1 MKDCINVNQNM
12 KPGNEGSSLVIA
24 LFFFMLCALIC
35 AGILYVA
42 NSSIFGVSKHFN
54 AEAVPDEYVGP
65 PIPTIDPSITGMP
78 TPDPDY
84 PEESAVI
91 NLVFNTLQYDFASG
105 MVAAESG
112 GEYDVYWVKNHGY
125 LTYEILSYIHG
136 YYKNSQAG
144 NYVAVDEYNNVHE
157 TFIVTVSD
165 IPVEVVVDFYGT
177 QGSSANGSADSKKG
191 LNFQGV
197 KITVSSAVEGTTCPI
212 TKTYEYTVPNGGQF
226 YIRWRGAS
234 GGKPK
239 MFLFRSTP

>member
-1 MKDCINVNQNM
+1 MKNYIKAKMDM
-12 KPGNEGSSLVIA
+12 KTGSEGSSLVIA

-42 NSSIFGVSKHFN
+42 NSSIFGVSNHFN
-54 AEAVPDEYVGP
+54 AEDVPDEYVGP
-65 PIPTIDPSITGMP
+65 PIPSIDPSITGMP

-84 PEESAVI
+84 PEESAAI
-91 NLVFNTLQYDFASG
+91 NLVYNTLQYDFAKG
-105 MVAAESG
+105 VAAAEN
-112 GEYDVYWVKNHGY
+112 GEVYNVYWTKNHGY

-144 NYVAVDEYNNVHE
+144 NYVAVDENNNVSE
-157 TFIVTVSD
+157 TFKVTVSGV
-165 IPVEVVVDFYGT
+165 PVKVVVDFYGT

-197 KITVSSAVEGTTCPI
+197 KITVSSYVDNTTCPI
-212 TKTYEYTVPNGGQF
+212 TKVYEYTVPNGGQF

-234 GGKPK
+234 GSTPK
-239 MFLFRSTP
+239 LFLFRNTP